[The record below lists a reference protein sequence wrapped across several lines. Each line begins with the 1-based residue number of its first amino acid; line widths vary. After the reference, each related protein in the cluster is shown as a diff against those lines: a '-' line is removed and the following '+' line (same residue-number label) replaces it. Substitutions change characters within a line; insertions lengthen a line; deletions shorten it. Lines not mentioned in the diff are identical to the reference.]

1 MDSQGLPPDVVVHTA
16 NIQDRDGAKLV
27 ISKIIGRF
35 TNLRLNPGGRWIR
48 GEAGVWVGEKAGV
61 WVGEKAGCEIGI
73 ARRAKG
79 ERGFTVL
86 PMRWAVERTF
96 VCLGSFRRL
105 SKAYEESPNTS
116 ETWIRIAMIH
126 IMPRRL
132 TA

>member
-1 MDSQGLPPDVVVHTA
+1 MDSQGLPPDVIFHPA
-16 NIQDRDGAKLV
+16 NIQDLDGANLV

-35 TNLRLNPGGRWIR
+35 TNLRFIWADGGY
-48 GEAGVWVGEKAGV
+48 AGKPAV

-86 PMRWAVERTF
+86 PRRWAVERTF
-96 VCLGSFRRL
+96 AWLGSFRRL
-105 SKAYEESPNTS
+105 SKDYEESPKTS

-126 IMPRRL
+126 TMLWRL